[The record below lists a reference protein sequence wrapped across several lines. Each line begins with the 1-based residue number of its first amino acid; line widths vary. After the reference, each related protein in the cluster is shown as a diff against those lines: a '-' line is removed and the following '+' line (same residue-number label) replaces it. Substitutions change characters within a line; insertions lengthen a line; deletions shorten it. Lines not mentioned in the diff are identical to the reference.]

1 MFTIYLSSFSGES
14 TERSLWV
21 KHVWG
26 EKECTKENLFEI
38 LWNRTGIRL
47 CLTFSH
53 WFGTKLVR
61 LVWNQLENG
70 KYNLTSGWFNNI
82 SKRFLCVWWIG
93 CEVSEIGGC
102 AWAELKNRIAVAAIT
117 NIVVVFIRSI
127 TYMFIVCIYKY
138 IYILCIH
145 MHTYLII

>member
-61 LVWNQLENG
+61 FVWNQLENS
-70 KYNLTSGWFNNI
+70 KYNLISSWFNKL
-82 SKRFLCVWWIG
+82 SRKVLCVHHWSRLSLVTFPPWGPLFSTRTNGFLFRVWNRMLVVGFLIF
-93 CEVSEIGGC
+93 I
-102 AWAELKNRIAVAAIT
+102 LKYEKFLMYN
-117 NIVVVFIRSI
+117 
-127 TYMFIVCIYKY
+127 
-138 IYILCIH
+138 
-145 MHTYLII
+145 